1 MRVEKW
7 MVIGSSTFLIVTSAI
22 LGGSALPG
30 PLTGSPP
37 TPVPTSTGPTTPA
50 PTSTGPTSTG
60 PASTGPTTAAP
71 ATTSSTAA
79 PSATPSATTVG
90 PTATGTASP
99 SASPTD
105 TPSSAALFTLGWYPA
120 DSASF
125 DAGVIDAPP
134 VKPQVVNYYSGWDEP
149 FNASFAQGAYA
160 DGIETFVEMEPW
172 NCYSCDGD
180 SVPA

>member
-22 LGGSALPG
+22 LGGNALAG

-50 PTSTGPTSTG
+50 PTIPTS
-60 PASTGPTTAAP
+60 AP

-79 PSATPSATTVG
+79 PPATPSATTVG